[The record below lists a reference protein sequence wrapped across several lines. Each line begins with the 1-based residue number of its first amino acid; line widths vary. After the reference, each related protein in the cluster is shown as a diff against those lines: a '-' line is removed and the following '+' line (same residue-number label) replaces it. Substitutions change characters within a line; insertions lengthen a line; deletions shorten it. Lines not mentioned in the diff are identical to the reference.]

1 MVQFQN
7 IGSLLQL
14 YAISDFFLPFILV
27 FTVVFAVLQKT
38 KILGDKKN
46 FNVVISLVMGLVFV
60 VPHLTGQYPPNY
72 DPVLIMNSVLPSI
85 ALVAVA
91 SIMLLVLMGVFGT
104 DFSAAAAP
112 FIAILSIAFVV
123 YTVGASEQLN
133 WWAGPYDVFGWW
145 TPEITE
151 LMIMILIF
159 GVVVYAIVHE
169 PKEKS
174 SGGEMMKSF
183 GNLFT
188 KK

>member
-7 IGSLLQL
+7 IGSILQT

-27 FTVVFAVLQKT
+27 FTVVFAILQKT
-38 KILGDKKN
+38 KILGEKKN
-46 FNVVISLVMGLVFV
+46 FNVVVSLVLGLVFV
-60 VPHLTGQYPPNY
+60 VPHLTGGYPLNY
-72 DPVLIMNSVLPSI
+72 DPVVIMNQVLPSI
-85 ALVAVA
+85 ALVAIA

-104 DFSAAAAP
+104 DFSTAAAP
-112 FIAILSIAFVV
+112 FIAILAIAFVI
-123 YTVGASEQLN
+123 YTFGSSLGFWV
-133 WWAGPYDVFGWW
+133 GPYDIFSWW

-151 LMIMILIF
+151 LVIMILVF

-183 GNLFT
+183 GKLFT